1 MNLMHQR
8 TRRVGTSVIEVIFI
22 AVVALSNNVATS
34 VSLKWLNSPP
44 GDALH
49 QPIDTL
55 AAYPPVAVL

>member
-1 MNLMHQR
+1 MHQR
-8 TRRVGTSVIEVIFI
+8 TRRVGTVIFI
-22 AVVALSNNVATS
+22 AVVSPVQQRGDLRLAQVAPLS
-34 VSLKWLNSPP
+34 P

>member
-1 MNLMHQR
+1 MHQR

-22 AVVALSNNVATS
+22 AVVSPVQQRGDLRLAQVAQLS
-34 VSLKWLNSPP
+34 P